1 MVRWCTASTSRQE
14 DGHGEDRGGIV
25 IGRPVED
32 VFDFV
37 ADERNEPLYNPRMIR
52 AEKVTPGPVDKGTR
66 WAATI
71 MSRGRP
77 LDMVIELTDYTRPT
91 RLGNT
96 TTMSTVEIR
105 GALTFRRDPTGTRMT
120 WSWDLKPK
128 GMLKLLTPVFGRM
141 GRRQEKEIWTGLKR
155 YLESNAPTR
164 PTGSTG

>member
-1 MVRWCTASTSRQE
+1 MVMVRIE
-14 DGHGEDRGGIV
+14 GGIV

-71 MSRGRP
+71 ESRGRP
-77 LDMVIELTDYTRPT
+77 LGMVIELTDHTRPT

-96 TTMSTVEIR
+96 TTMPPSTWRSSAPSSAAGTPSPNRPNRSRHPNSSHLPNSTSHRSDRRRGTTRTEIH
-105 GALTFRRDPTGTRMT
+105 
-120 WSWDLKPK
+120 
-128 GMLKLLTPVFGRM
+128 
-141 GRRQEKEIWTGLKR
+141 
-155 YLESNAPTR
+155 
-164 PTGSTG
+164 